1 MTASGKT
8 ARDDG
13 ALDRDALASGLS
25 GRLVDGVH
33 ILPLRIYHE
42 DTDAGG
48 LVYHANYLRYAERAR
63 AEMLRLV
70 GIEQSALKR
79 EHGVAFA
86 VKRCD
91 LDFRAPARLD
101 DLLEVRS
108 RLTDLRGA
116 SIDAEQRILRAGPPL
131 SRAPGAG
138 IDLAV
143 VAVRVACIGGD
154 GRPARLPPLLRHA
167 LQSYRQRPLRG

>member
-13 ALDRDALASGLS
+13 ALDRDALAAGLS

-33 ILPLRIYHE
+33 ILPLRIYYE

-48 LVYHANYLRYAERAR
+48 IVYHANYPRYAERAR
-63 AEMLRLV
+63 AVMLRLV
-70 GIEQSALKR
+70 GINQSALKR
-79 EHGVAFA
+79 EHGIAFA

-91 LDFRAPARLD
+91 VDFRAPARLD

-116 SIDAEQRILRAGPPL
+116 SIDAEQRIAR
-131 SRAPGAG
+131 AG

-154 GRPARLPPLLRHA
+154 GRPTRFPPLLRHA